1 MTKRKKSKF
10 PALNKGVNTLT
21 RKDAM
26 ECPYMDG
33 IKDKNGKIVTRAWTE
48 EEKAWMNQFLEET
61 VVTNFLHGK
70 GMKQKNQE
78 KLDILNTDEV
88 KKLKAEKKEAES
100 SAEKTRLNELLK
112 LAKAQVEDDMEDEL
126 EAVENELQELRE
138 EHLFYPDKED
148 HKQFYKENNIR
159 NRDLFNKLKNQ
170 GYLIDLTEET
180 YDKFMSERFDG
191 IDVELALI
199 NEIEGEDEDE

>member
-1 MTKRKKSKF
+1 MTKRKKSKY

-33 IKDKNGKIVTRAWTE
+33 IKDKHGNLVTRAWTE

-70 GMKQKNQE
+70 GMKQKNNE

-88 KKLKAEKKEAES
+88 KELKALKKVAET

-112 LAKAQVEDDMEDEL
+112 LAKEQVKDDMEDEL
-126 EAVENELQELRE
+126 ETIEEELQELRE
-138 EHLFYPDKED
+138 QFLLYPDKED
-148 HKQFYKENNIR
+148 HKKFYKENNIR
-159 NRDLFNKLKNQ
+159 NRDLYNKLKNQ
-170 GYLIDLTEET
+170 GHLIDLTAET
-180 YDKFMSERFDG
+180 YDKFMAERFDG
-191 IDVELALI
+191 IDVELAII
-199 NEIEGEDEDE
+199 NEIEGDNEDE

>member
-1 MTKRKKSKF
+1 MTKRKKAKY

-33 IKDKNGKIVTRAWTE
+33 IKGKNGEFVTRAWTE

-78 KLDILNTDEV
+78 KLDILNSEEV
-88 KKLKAEKKEAES
+88 KELKALKKSAET

-112 LAKAQVEDDMEDEL
+112 LSKAQVKDDMEDEL
-126 EAVENELQELRE
+126 EDIENELQELRE
-138 EHLFYPDKED
+138 QYLLYPDKED

-170 GYLIDLTEET
+170 GHLIDLTEET
-180 YDKFMSERFDG
+180 YDKFMSERFEG
-191 IDVELALI
+191 IDTEWAI
-199 NEIEGEDEDE
+199 IREIEGDEEE